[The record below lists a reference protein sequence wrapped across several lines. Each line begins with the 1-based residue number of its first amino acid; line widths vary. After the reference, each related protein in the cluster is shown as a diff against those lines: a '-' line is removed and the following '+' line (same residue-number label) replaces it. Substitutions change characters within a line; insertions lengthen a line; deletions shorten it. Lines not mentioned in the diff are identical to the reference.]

1 MTRVTFHR
9 RHACGLL
16 LAGMV
21 MLLAPAIATAQ
32 AGVPTLVLRPHC
44 EEIDQTR
51 CPGFEAV
58 DPSTL
63 RTPSLAP
70 GGTLDLDVILSNPTQ
85 EAIRSIRIWLSY
97 DAEVLE
103 GTQLMIAPF
112 FPNVVPGQADFV
124 PTPGYAKIAASAEP
138 GKELREPVMTVA
150 RLIFRVKSGV
160 RSSMMPLSFYD
171 QRAGTE
177 GHTFV
182 TTVAA
187 PEQNL
192 LASPLGTL
200 LVRFAV
206 PAGVPTSTAALPG
219 APTAPTAGTSRPP
232 SAQPPETTT
241 VVEPPAQPEPELP
254 APSAPTEEPTPPAE
268 APAPSVETSTPSES
282 FGLIQVQNVR
292 VGTRDGNLYVTWD
305 PLSHPKLQGYNV
317 YYGTLAGRYLQRRSV
332 SVASRGAVIRD
343 LPTGKTYYV
352 AVRGVDDGN
361 RETAFSAEISVEIGN
376 PGTSSSPIVGELES
390 IAEVSPDAVAPV
402 NPVAATVRPLAE
414 GVPGKSGSASAL
426 LLLVLAAAVIGTVLA
441 CRRQVIAAR
450 LPAVVRR
457 QRTKAGRLPL

>member
-16 LAGMV
+16 LAGLMA
-21 MLLAPAIATAQ
+21 LLAPSTAVAQ
-32 AGVPTLVLRPHC
+32 AGVPTLLLRPHC
-44 EEIDQTR
+44 EEINQTR
-51 CPGFEAV
+51 CPSFEAV

-63 RTPSLAP
+63 QTPLLAP
-70 GGTLDLDVILSNPTQ
+70 GQTLDLDVILGNPTQ
-85 EAIRSIRIWLSY
+85 EAIRSIRLWLSY
-97 DAEVLE
+97 DAETLE
-103 GTQLMIAPF
+103 GTTLMIAPF
-112 FPNVVPGQADFV
+112 FPNVVAGQADFV
-124 PTPGYAKIAASAEP
+124 PLSGYAKIAASAEP

-150 RLIFRVKSGV
+150 RLAFAVKST
-160 RSSMMPLSFYD
+160 RASATPLSFYD
-171 QRAGTE
+171 QRSGTE

-182 TTVAA
+182 TTAAA

-206 PAGVPTSTAALPG
+206 S
-219 APTAPTAGTSRPP
+219 
-232 SAQPPETTT
+232 
-241 VVEPPAQPEPELP
+241 
-254 APSAPTEEPTPPAE
+254 
-268 APAPSVETSTPSES
+268 APAPSPAATRPSSTPPTASAHPEAPPPESSAPSQS

-292 VGTRDGNLYVTWD
+292 IGTRDQNLYVTWD

-317 YYGTLAGRYLQRRSV
+317 YYGTLQGRYLQRRSV

-343 LPTGKTYYV
+343 LPTGKTYYT
-352 AVRGVDDGN
+352 AIRGVDDEN
-361 RETAFSAEISVEIGN
+361 RETAFSAEVSVEIGN

-450 LPAVVRR
+450 LPAVAQHLFERCGA
-457 QRTKAGRLPL
+457 KAGRLPL